1 MQTKYPTYVALVQSN
16 DEYSDE
22 PTHCT
27 FEVRPSVILKFAGY
41 LALTRLVQRL
51 ANSCSEVRFLFP
63 HINWL
68 TFIEEDNQLTQED
81 VRKMVEEGGF
91 ADGDQVGLSFN
102 LCEDSLRGHEI
113 QIYNEGTLRFL
124 CYQKHS
130 GVEFFSDEIS
140 LRELFDALR
149 FEHIQKEVEYF
160 ILLWKARAVLKRLSL
175 PQH

>member
-27 FEVRPSVILKFAGY
+27 FEVIPSLLIKFAGY
-41 LALTRLVQRL
+41 LALTRLVQHL

-63 HINWL
+63 NINWM
-68 TFIEEDNQLTQED
+68 TFIEEDNQLAQED
-81 VRKMVEEGGF
+81 VRRIVEEGGF
-91 ADGDQVGLSFN
+91 TDEDQVGLSFN
-102 LCEDSLRGHEI
+102 LCEDGLRGHEV

-124 CYQKHS
+124 CYHKHS

-140 LRELFDALR
+140 LRKLFDALH
-149 FEHIQKEVEYF
+149 FEHIQAEVEHF
-160 ILLWKARAVLKRLSL
+160 ILMRKSSKFLKL
-175 PQH
+175 

>member
-1 MQTKYPTYVALVQSN
+1 MQTKYPTYVAPVQSN

-22 PTHCT
+22 PTHCA
-27 FEVRPSVILKFAGY
+27 FEVRPSVVLKFAGY

-68 TFIEEDNQLTQED
+68 TFIEEDNQLAQED

-91 ADGDQVGLSFN
+91 ADEDQIGLSFD
-102 LCEDSLRGHEI
+102 LCEDGLRGHEV
-113 QIYNEGTLRFL
+113 QIYNEGTIRFL
-124 CYQKHS
+124 CYHKHS

-140 LRELFDALR
+140 LRELFEALR
-149 FEHIQKEVEYF
+149 FEHLLAEFEHH
-160 ILLWKARAVLKRLSL
+160 ILLRKARAVLRRLA
-175 PQH
+175 

>member
-27 FEVRPSVILKFAGY
+27 FEVRPSVLMKFAGY
-41 LALTRLVQRL
+41 LALTWLVQRL
-51 ANSCSEVRFLFP
+51 ASSCSEVRFLFSN
-63 HINWL
+63 INWL
-68 TFIEEDNQLTQED
+68 TFIEEDNQLVQED

-91 ADGDQVGLSFN
+91 ADEDQIGLSFN
-102 LCEDSLRGHEI
+102 LCEDGLRGHEV

-124 CYQKHS
+124 CYHKHS

-140 LRELFDALR
+140 LRNLFDALR
-149 FEHIQKEVEYF
+149 FEHVQMEIEHF
-160 ILLWKARAVLKRLSL
+160 ILMQKSLKFLRDRSF
-175 PQH
+175 